1 MNENEK
7 MVKQLFDAYENGQI
21 NFNNVPA
28 FKNLVTQAA
37 QEQLSQ
43 TLSTTAL
50 KEKQQAALKDEK
62 AWYHQQIEH
71 ILQDKQNQLDTTA
84 FQKSVLGDLTAA
96 RD

>member
-1 MNENEK
+1 MNDNEK

-62 AWYHQQIEH
+62 LGIINKLNTFFKTNKTNLIQ
-71 ILQDKQNQLDTTA
+71 LPFRNQFL
-84 FQKSVLGDLTAA
+84 VI
-96 RD
+96 